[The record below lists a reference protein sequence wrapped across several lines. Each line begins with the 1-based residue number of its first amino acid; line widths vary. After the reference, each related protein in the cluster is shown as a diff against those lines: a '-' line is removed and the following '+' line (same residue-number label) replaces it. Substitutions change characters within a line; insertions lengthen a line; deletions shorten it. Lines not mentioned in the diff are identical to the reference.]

1 MREMF
6 LARAFCL
13 PSHFHQYAPRLV
25 LGVAVPDLKTT
36 FLLNRYEELATRD
49 GSRFHPE
56 LRQPA

>member
-13 PSHFHQYAPRLV
+13 PSHFRQYAPRLV

-36 FLLNRYEELATRD
+36 FHLNQYEELATRD
-49 GSRFHPE
+49 GSRF
-56 LRQPA
+56 